1 MFKIYLKVANMKLAI
16 IGSRSLTAVNLDEY
30 ISGEVEELVS
40 GGAVGIDSLVREY
53 AKSRSKPLV
62 EFLPDYK
69 RYGRA
74 APLIRNREI
83 AEYAEE
89 AIAFWDGKSRGTMHT
104 VDLFRSLGKQVHVV
118 TICD

>member
-1 MFKIYLKVANMKLAI
+1 MRLAV
-16 IGSRSLTAVNLDEY
+16 IGSRSLSMVNLDEY
-30 ISGEVEELVS
+30 IPDGVEVLVS
-40 GGAVGIDSLVREY
+40 GGAVGIDSLVRRY
-53 AKSRSKPLV
+53 AEAKGISLV

-83 AEYAEE
+83 AEYADE

-104 VDLFRSLGKQVHVV
+104 IDLFRSLGKRVRVV
-118 TICD
+118 VVE